1 MLFSFFMYY
10 WINGQ
15 TYVGPETDN
24 AKYPDIKPISWEDF
38 ISSHTLEQLSAAYAN
53 LAMGL

>member
-1 MLFSFFMYY
+1 MYY

-53 LAMGL
+53 LAIGL